1 MRNKK
6 YSDIMLSIG
15 EIFKFNI
22 KENKMNKN
30 IVILDGKSLGDIS
43 YEKLNKYGNYTYYDT
58 TSYEEVS
65 TRIKDA
71 HIIFTNKVVLDKV
84 NLAAAE
90 NLELICEVAT
100 GFNNIDIEYAKE
112 RGIAVTNVAGYSTST
127 VVQHTFATALALMD
141 EVLYYDKFVKS
152 GEYSKCGFFTCLDK
166 PFNEIE
172 GKTWGIIGLGNI
184 GRRVA
189 KIAEAFGA
197 KVVYYSTSGKNS
209 SKDFERVSFD
219 ELLKESDIITC
230 HCPLT
235 NETKGM
241 INEETITKMKKSAI
255 FINTSRGPVVDE
267 KALANALNNGMIQGA
282 GLDVLSVEPADKDNP
297 LLNAK
302 NCYITPHIAW
312 AAKET
317 RARLLGILEDNLKAY
332 IDGHAQNV
340 VNK

>member
-1 MRNKK
+1 
-6 YSDIMLSIG
+6 
-15 EIFKFNI
+15 
-22 KENKMNKN
+22 MNKN

-127 VVQHTFATALALMD
+127 VVQHTFATALSLMD

-152 GEYSKCGFFTCLDK
+152 GEYSKCRFFTCLDK

-172 GKTWGIIGLGNI
+172 GKTWGIICRTAIYHELFPMCLESWTYL
-184 GRRVA
+184 
-189 KIAEAFGA
+189 AERTCM
-197 KVVYYSTSGKNS
+197 TSALTT
-209 SKDFERVSFD
+209 RVSAGQCVRA
-219 ELLKESDIITC
+219 T
-230 HCPLT
+230 
-235 NETKGM
+235 
-241 INEETITKMKKSAI
+241 
-255 FINTSRGPVVDE
+255 PV
-267 KALANALNNGMIQGA
+267 
-282 GLDVLSVEPADKDNP
+282 
-297 LLNAK
+297 
-302 NCYITPHIAW
+302 ITPMAPPLQAMEI
-312 AAKET
+312 KI
-317 RARLLGILEDNLKAY
+317 RRIR
-332 IDGHAQNV
+332 
-340 VNK
+340 